1 MKRMLEWVGGV
12 LIEGSKDNGENKTS
26 QTLPLITDPA
36 KVVPKEELKTHR
48 KLLKLLSEGKDKFE
62 SPSLQIPG
70 FEGLTLEDLETLSPG
85 LLISSSV
92 LNIWL
97 KLLQRTLNERGV
109 KTLCLSSHFFTKLT
123 KSMDCDELNGSWKM
137 SSGSDEFY
145 CYNSVKRWTREKRLP
160 KGCKTVLD
168 LDIILF
174 PVHLKSRYHWM
185 ISIIH
190 VKSRQLI
197 VYNSLR
203 SADFEEEEKWVAHIV
218 ERWWADEYT
227 TKALVVL
234 AEEEEE
240 DDEWAPKLAHVILT
254 ELPQQVN
261 STDCGAFCLAYAYY
275 ACFHNVI
282 PDKSWPSEFNGDNLR
297 TSVGFNLLNQSPL
310 LKDPENISPPIAET
324 KDGNDDAV
332 LKDDDVVLI
341 KKPKKRIISNLAI
354 NLT

>member
-1 MKRMLEWVGGV
+1 MKRVLEWVGGV
-12 LIEGSKDNGENKTS
+12 LVERSKDNDENKTS
-26 QTLPLITDPA
+26 QTLPLITDPV
-36 KVVPKEELKTHR
+36 KVVPKEELKSHK
-48 KLLKLLSEGKDKFE
+48 KLLNVLSEGKDKFE
-62 SPSLQIPG
+62 SPSLQIRG

-123 KSMDCDELNGSWKM
+123 KSMDCDQLNGSWKLD
-137 SSGSDEFY
+137 SGSDEFY

-160 KGCKTVLD
+160 QGCKTVLD
-168 LDIILF
+168 LDILLF

-190 VKSRQLI
+190 VKSRQVI

-203 SADFEEEEKWVAHIV
+203 SADFDEEEKWVAYIV
-218 ERWWADEYT
+218 ERWWVDEYT
-227 TKALVVL
+227 DKTQV
-234 AEEEEE
+234 EE
-240 DDEWAPKLAHVILT
+240 DEWPPNLEHIILKDI
-254 ELPQQVN
+254 PQQVN

-282 PDKSWPSEFNGDNLR
+282 PDKSWPVEFNGENLR
-297 TSVGFNLLNQSPL
+297 TSVGYNLLNQSPL
-310 LKDPENISPPIAET
+310 LKYPENISPPAMEY
-324 KDGNDDAV
+324 KDGSDDAV

-341 KKPKKRIISNLAI
+341 KKPKKRIISNIAI